1 MQSRTSYFNPTLFR
15 KNLTRF
21 WPLWGLASFLGALFP
36 LALLLQLL
44 RGSPNPAPT
53 APEFT
58 QMYYSVA
65 SYALPIISLIYAVL
79 CAMAVWNYL
88 YSARNVGLMHTLPIR
103 REGIFLTNFLSGFAM
118 MLIPYAVTGLLTVLI
133 SLAYGCFDPAG
144 LAVTVLAVLGES
156 FFYFASATL
165 VAFVTGNIFALPA
178 LYFLLHFLAALLDW
192 LISTFAQ
199 GFLFG
204 FNGNYTGA
212 AEWLSP
218 TLCLVNNVTVDNV
231 YTDIQRAAP
240 SGGTYM
246 DSVLTSVSLNGFW
259 IIGVYALVGIVLL
272 AAALCLYRRRRSE
285 TAGDVVAVG
294 VLRPVFRFGLA
305 ALAALLGG
313 QLLYELFWMQFQSGS
328 YYDTLPMVIC
338 LIVAGIIG
346 YYAASMLLAKSLRV
360 FQGSWKGLLGV
371 ILGCVLICGALHFD
385 VLGIASRVPE
395 ADAVQSVELDVA
407 GNIYHL
413 YPGEDDALIEEVRAL
428 HQAIVADQ
436 DYIQRAMAASSAGLV
451 EEDGVSRIE
460 YAYLWL
466 TYQLSGGG
474 SMQRYYS
481 LPLTRE
487 RMDTAG
493 TYDNLL
499 DQLVNGNAMKAQRL
513 HLNDGRYTVT
523 SGDLYVENQNVGY
536 DLSDRE
542 ASAILEAVG
551 RDLENGS
558 WGTYNWFDED
568 GSSSYAMSLSLRF
581 EYVLDSRTQGTD
593 WINIT
598 LWPSMTETTACL
610 LDLGLVTEADLVT
623 YEELYPEAYAADETG
638 TAPTALEGGEVI
650 YDTESAS
657 AVVALP

>member
-1 MQSRTSYFNPTLFR
+1 MQSRISYFNTTLFR

-21 WPLWGLASFLGALFP
+21 WPLWGLASFIGALFP

-44 RGSPNPAPT
+44 RSSYNPALT

-58 QMYYSVA
+58 GMYYGVV

-88 YSARNVGLMHTLPIR
+88 YSARSVGLMHTLPIR
-103 REGIFLTNFLSGFAM
+103 REGIFLTNFLSGLAM

-133 SLAYGCFDPAG
+133 SLAYGCFDPTG

-156 FFYFASATL
+156 FFYFAGATF

-178 LYFLLHFLAALLDW
+178 LYFLLHFLAALLD
-192 LISTFAQ
+192 LLVSTFAQ

-328 YYDTLPMVIC
+328 YYDTLPMAIC
-338 LIVAGIIG
+338 LIVAGVIG

-451 EEDGVSRIE
+451 EEDGVSRVE
-460 YAYLWL
+460 YAYFWL

-487 RMDTAG
+487 RMDTAD

-499 DQLVNGNAMKAQRL
+499 DQLVNGNAMKAKRL
-513 HLNDGRYTVT
+513 HLGDDRYTV
-523 SGDLYVENQNVGY
+523 SGGDLYVENQNLGY

-551 RDLENGS
+551 RDLESGS
-558 WGTYNWFDED
+558 WGTYDWFDETE
-568 GSSSYAMSLSLRF
+568 GSNYAISLSLRF
-581 EYVLDSRTQGTD
+581 EYSLDDRSQGTD

-598 LWPSMTETTACL
+598 LWPAMMETTACL

-623 YEELYPEAYAADETG
+623 YEELYPADYADPIE
-638 TAPTALEGGEVI
+638 TAPTYLEGGEVL
-650 YDTESAS
+650 YAAASAS
-657 AVVALP
+657 AP